1 MSGVMEVTEI
11 KKYLAHRYP
20 FLLVDRVLE
29 CEPGKNIRCIKNVT
43 SNEPHFEGHFP
54 DFPIMP
60 GVMII
65 EAMAQATGLLG
76 FLTMGIEPDSDT
88 LYILASIDK
97 VKFRK
102 QVIPGDQLELRA
114 ELTKQKGKI
123 WKFSTAALVDGKR
136 AATAEITCVVTGKD

>member
-29 CEPGKNIRCIKNVT
+29 LDPGKSIRCIKNVT
-43 SNEPHFEGHFP
+43 SNEPHFQGHFP

-60 GVMII
+60 GVLVI
-65 EAMAQATGLLG
+65 EALAQATGLLG
-76 FLTMGIEPDSDT
+76 FLTMGEEPDSDT
-88 LYILASIDK
+88 LYILAGVDK

-102 QVIPGDQLELRA
+102 QVVPGDQLELRA

-123 WKFSTAALVDGKR
+123 WKFSAVALVDGKR
-136 AATAEITCVVTGKD
+136 AATAEITCVVTGKA

>member
-29 CEPGKNIRCIKNVT
+29 FEAGKTIKCIKNVT
-43 SNEPHFEGHFP
+43 ANEPHFEGHFP

-76 FLTMGIEPDSDT
+76 FLTMGEEPDSDT
-88 LYILASIDK
+88 LYILAAIDK

-123 WKFSTAALVDGKR
+123 WKFKTAALVDGKR
-136 AATAEITCVVTGKD
+136 AASAEITCVVTGKD